1 MGRWVSQ
8 SQNDGIAEKIG
19 QYVNIQIHIHTVP
32 YVCVFMIVRT
42 ENDLEFERI
51 ISKLE
56 RKHRTKTELA
66 SHRIQSNTYWKSNWT
81 SNGIQHK

>member
-1 MGRWVSQ
+1 MEW
-8 SQNDGIAEKIG
+8 DGGFHSHRMMELLRRLDK
-19 QYVNIQIHIHTVP
+19 QIHIHTVP

-66 SHRIQSNTYWKSNWT
+66 SHRIQPNTYWKSNWT